1 MKNPL
6 RVFWVVSL
14 FIFAYGCNSEKEF
27 TMLGK
32 NFFAKRIEPGA
43 RPVSLHGMYCSYI
56 VKAFAKKKYELP
68 LRLGYT
74 GTAYADTVFFDSLP
88 ATSALRKMLQF
99 NQEGDSSIFTL
110 HAGSLFGSGALSCGM
125 DFPEDE
131 LIDVHMRTIKI
142 SSFKPV
148 NIQPNKTIPGEVENQ
163 FQADTGFA
171 NFIVRSHLSSE
182 EEIYPGL
189 YKQKVDEGK
198 GLKVIPGEK
207 VILKWK
213 GMFPDGTVFDSN
225 EYDVAFEYLAGTPDQ
240 LLKGL
245 QLAVYSM
252 KSGERSMF
260 VLHPALAFGS
270 KGSAGNIVPPNKT
283 LIFELFLEKVATQTA
298 YE

>member
-6 RVFWVVSL
+6 WVLLIASL
-14 FIFAYGCNSEKEF
+14 FVFAQGCKSEKEF

-32 NFFAKRIEPGA
+32 NFFAKRIEPGS
-43 RPVSLHGMYCSYI
+43 RPVSLHGMYCHFV

-68 LRLGYT
+68 LLVGYN
-74 GTAYADTVFFDSLP
+74 GAAYADTVFFDSLP
-88 ATSALRKMLQF
+88 ATSALRKMLLF
-99 NQEGDSSIFTL
+99 NQAGDSSVFTL
-110 HAGSLFGSGALSCGM
+110 QAGSLFHSGGLSCGM
-125 DFPEDE
+125 DLPDDD
-131 LIDVHMRTIKI
+131 LIDVYMRTISI
-142 SSFKPV
+142 SNAKPV
-148 NIQPNKTIPGEVENQ
+148 YVQSANATSGAVENEY
-163 FQADTGFA
+163 QADTGFA
-171 NFIVRSHLSSE
+171 NFIVRSHLSAE
-182 EEIYPGL
+182 QEIYPGI
-189 YKQKVDEGK
+189 YKQTVDEGK
-198 GLKVIPGEK
+198 GLQVVPGEK

-213 GMFPDGTVFDSN
+213 GMFTDGTVFDSN
-225 EYDVAFEYLAGTPDQ
+225 EYDDAFEYLAGTPDQ

-283 LIFELFLEKVATQTA
+283 LIFELFLEKVASQTA